1 MKSINAIH
9 TGAPG
14 LQDIEFIYMNAV
26 NNETGN
32 SIGNKKLFLFEIFV
46 NQNMEE
52 GGIPV
57 VLTPSVAHEFD
68 RKGLKYFVPE
78 DFLSE
83 SELLALYK
91 QGHRESE
98 LDKFKIKLAESINDH
113 YNKSHKQKIDTGFLL
128 FREFSFLF
136 DTLYLKSYLFRKM
149 VYKTGPVSI
158 TLLTDKFYPLQLK
171 EIDSF
176 AERNSLANIT
186 YFILKEI
193 CSHTGIEF
201 NVLRNAESAQLRRH
215 KRLQS
220 GWVVEKKRTILRRTC
235 RRLIILVS
243 IEMNNLL
250 CFKKNSVLFYT
261 LDDGA
266 EKWIKDFLRER
277 KYKVLIFLNDNSRLK
292 IFSKLINENLL
303 TSSPSCPESSDKFD
317 YKETVL
323 ELNSLCKV
331 KSNELLEPFMDIIIS
346 RWIPTIYHY
355 FTQWKSIIK
364 KMNVKYIVLTAAS
377 TSKTRALISAARNSK
392 TSKSILV
399 SHGDNIFDNPNYDY
413 GGVPIYFSDCFFTSN
428 AERASYYKE
437 IVTSLGIETK
447 VALNSDRLRSSI
459 IKRRKKHGRTKVLYI
474 PNFFLVNKLRID
486 GAEYTA
492 NWYYK
497 FQRDLIKFFSELED
511 YNFIWKGTVNLN
523 DILDPS
529 PIQSFIEE
537 SKFNNVF
544 ARVDSFLENLKE
556 CDLFFT
562 DSPSTTFYEAI
573 VNGIPVLGAYRE
585 GLKPRE
591 EALNLFGKS
600 LVRFKEL
607 DDLKPHIIKFLI
619 SDPELYRVNLQLENK
634 SLYDSLTTQK

>member
-1 MKSINAIH
+1 MNAFNNGTGKSI
-9 TGAPG
+9 G
-14 LQDIEFIYMNAV
+14 
-26 NNETGN
+26 
-32 SIGNKKLFLFEIFV
+32 SKKLFLFEIFV

-52 GGIPV
+52 GSIPV
-57 VLTPSVAHEFD
+57 ALTPSAAHEFD
-68 RKGLKYFVPE
+68 RKDIEYFIPE
-78 DFLSE
+78 DFLTE
-83 SELLALYK
+83 SELLALYR

-113 YNKSHKQKIDTGFLL
+113 YNKSHKQKIDMGFLL

-136 DTLYLKSYLFRKM
+136 DTVYSKSYLTEKIIE
-149 VYKTGPVSI
+149 KTKPSSI
-158 TLLTDKFYPLQLK
+158 TLLTDKSYPLQLK
-171 EIDSF
+171 EIDTFS
-176 AERNSLANIT
+176 ERNSLANIT

-201 NVLRNAESAQLRRH
+201 NVLRSTETSRLRRH
-215 KRLQS
+215 KRVRG

-235 RRLIILVS
+235 RRLIIILS

-261 LDDGA
+261 LDVGA
-266 EKWIKDFLRER
+266 EKWIKDFLRG
-277 KYKVLIFLNDNSRLK
+277 KKHKVFIFLKDNSRLK
-292 IFSKLINENLL
+292 IFSKLINKNLL
-303 TSSPSCPESSDKFD
+303 TSSPSYPESSDKFD

-323 ELNSLCKV
+323 ELNSLCNVKV
-331 KSNELLEPFMDIIIS
+331 NELLEPFMDVIIS
-346 RWIPTIYHY
+346 RWIPTIYYY
-355 FTQWKSIIK
+355 FTQWESIIK
-364 KMNVKYIVLTAAS
+364 KRNVKYIVLTSAS
-377 TSKTRALISAARNSK
+377 TLKDMSLISAAKNSK

-413 GGVPIYFSDCFFTSN
+413 GGVPIYFSDYFFASN

-437 IVTSLGIETK
+437 IVASLGIETK

-474 PNFFLVNKLRID
+474 PGFFMVNKLRID

-497 FQRDLIKFFSELED
+497 FQRGLIKFFSELED
-511 YNFIWKGTVNLN
+511 YDFIWKGTVNLN
-523 DILDPS
+523 DVFYPS
-529 PIQSFIEE
+529 PIKYFIEE

-544 ARVDSFLENLKE
+544 ARIDSFLENLKE

-562 DSPSTTFYEAI
+562 DLPSTTFYEAI
-573 VNGIPVLGAYRE
+573 VNGFPVLGAYRE

-591 EALNLFGKS
+591 EVLKLSGKS

-607 DDLKPHIIKFLI
+607 DDLKPHIIEFLT

-634 SLYDSLTTQK
+634 SLYDSLITQK